1 MPFGLYNVGML
12 IASRARHALLT
23 VLSLTLLVS
32 ACKGT
37 GGAPAPAS
45 PDTWATVDG
54 RAISRDLVE
63 KSYRR
68 TAQTTPAPSE
78 EEALAAKLTLLN
90 ELIVQD
96 ILVNTAKALKLE
108 VPDSELDTAY
118 TEGRKDIPE
127 EQFQQQLTARNLTA
141 ADMREELRRE
151 MLSQKVLE
159 AEVTKKVSV
168 SDAEITAFFEAN
180 RSQFEL
186 AEDAYRIGQIVVTPV
201 REPQQ
206 TNRTGNDATTAQ
218 EANAKIQML
227 MERLKQGAT
236 FSDVAADFSEDGETA
251 QRGGDLGFVPLSAL
265 QRAPQKL
272 RDAVLKS
279 EPGSVTLVSE
289 GGGHTLV
296 ALIAKEPA
304 GKRDP
309 SMPEVKARITDA
321 IRGRKEQLLRAAYL
335 SAVRN
340 NAVVVNHL
348 AARLVAG
355 QGALPKP

>member
-1 MPFGLYNVGML
+1 MPFGLYNVEML

-45 PDTWATVDG
+45 PDTWASVDG
-54 RAISRDLVE
+54 RAISRDQVE

-96 ILVNTAKALKLE
+96 ILVNKAKALKLE

-118 TEGRKDIPE
+118 NEGRKDIPE
-127 EQFQQQLTARNLTA
+127 AQFQQQLTARNLTA

-151 MLSQKVLE
+151 MLSQKVLD
-159 AEVTKKVSV
+159 AEVTKKVAV
-168 SDAEITAFFEAN
+168 SDAEVTAFFEAN
-180 RSQFEL
+180 RSQFEFP
-186 AEDAYRIGQIVVTPV
+186 EDAYRIGQIVVTPV

-296 ALIAKEPA
+296 ALIAMEPA

-340 NAVVVNHL
+340 NAAVVNHL